1 MQELQAV
8 LLGVVE
14 GLTEFVPVS
23 STGHLILAGHWIGFH
38 ARVGHE
44 AAATFE
50 VVIQTGAI
58 LAVVAAYPGRF
69 LGLLDFNRGGF
80 GGWRGIGL
88 LLWTSLPALI
98 VGLLF
103 HDAIKQHLF
112 SPWSVAV
119 GLAVGSLWIFGVE
132 RRRPRVHTLS
142 LDEIGWNQALAVGLF
157 QCLALW
163 PGMSRSAATI
173 LGGMMLGVD
182 RKTATEYSFFAAV
195 PVLCAAALADLWKSY
210 QTITSSGSHDAGDR
224 LDRIVRIGL
233 RCRQM
238 AAAVRRQPLAQPF
251 RLVPAGA
258 RRPGGAVVGLGAT
271 RVVSSFQ
278 PPKTAL
284 PRRLQ

>member
-1 MQELQAV
+1 MQELQAA

-38 ARVGHE
+38 DQVGHE

-69 LGLLDFNRGGF
+69 AGLLDFNRKGF
-80 GGWRGIGL
+80 GGWRGVGR

-132 RRRPRVHTLS
+132 WRRPRVHTLS
-142 LDEIGWNQALAVGLF
+142 IDEIGWNQALAVGLF

-173 LGGMMLGVD
+173 LGGMMLGID

-210 QTITSSGSHDAGDR
+210 QTITPTQVAM
-224 LDRIVRIGL
+224 LAIGL
-233 RCRQM
+233 AVSFVSAYIAVKWLLRFVASHSLNPFAWYRLAL
-238 AAAVRRQPLAQPF
+238 AAL
-251 RLVPAGA
+251 
-258 RRPGGAVVGLGAT
+258 VGLLWASGG
-271 RVVSSFQ
+271 
-278 PPKTAL
+278 L
-284 PRRLQ
+284 G

>member
-8 LLGVVE
+8 ILGVVE

-38 ARVGHE
+38 EAVGHE
-44 AAATFE
+44 SAATFE

-69 LGLLDFNRGGF
+69 LGLLDFRRSGF

-103 HDAIKQHLF
+103 HDAIKQYLF
-112 SPWSVAV
+112 SPATVAV
-119 GLAVGSLWIFGVE
+119 GLAAGSLWILGVE
-132 RRRPRVHTLS
+132 WRRPRVQTQN
-142 LDEIGWNQALAVGLF
+142 LDQIGWNQALAVGLF

-163 PGMSRSAATI
+163 PGVSRSAATI
-173 LGGMMLGVD
+173 LGGMMLGID

-195 PVLCAAALADLWKSY
+195 PVLCAAGFADIWKNYQTFSSAEVNVLVIGLVVSFVFAYIAVKWLLHFVATHSLNPFAWYRLALAAL
-210 QTITSSGSHDAGDR
+210 
-224 LDRIVRIGL
+224 
-233 RCRQM
+233 
-238 AAAVRRQPLAQPF
+238 
-251 RLVPAGA
+251 
-258 RRPGGAVVGLGAT
+258 VGLLWASG
-271 RVVSSFQ
+271 
-278 PPKTAL
+278 
-284 PRRLQ
+284 RLG